1 LEKEAMNRKLL
12 IPVLVVAALIGLA
25 VYSSGMLHR
34 DGSLH
39 GSGTVEAR
47 NIRVGSKIGGR
58 IDKVLVREGD
68 PVEAGQVLITFDEKE
83 LAASLAQSRA
93 TAEKARR
100 GYRPEEIAEARAAAA
115 QAKAE
120 YDQRRNGYRQE
131 DIDAAQADLDR
142 ANADE
147 VRARLDAQRYDA
159 LAEKDLVSKQQRD
172 TADAN
177 WKMALAQQANFRHKL
192 DQLHR
197 GYRPEEIA
205 ASEARYRQTQATLEK
220 LENGN
225 RVEDISA
232 AKAALAYDEAR
243 FRERQVL
250 APAAASIEV
259 LDVRPGDLIA
269 PNTPVATLLER
280 DQIYVRIYIPETQI
294 GRVHLGQK
302 AQIRVDSFSNQV
314 FDGTVEQ
321 INQRAEFLPRNVQ
334 TVEERVHQVFG
345 VKVRI
350 DDTSHRVRAGM
361 AADVTLAPGS

>member
-12 IPVLVVAALIGLA
+12 IPILVVAALIRLA

-34 DGSLH
+34 DASLH

-68 PVEAGQVLITFDEKE
+68 PVEAGRFDHFLTRKNSP
-83 LAASLAQSRA
+83 LRWRNRA
-93 TAEKARR
+93 PPRKRR
-100 GYRPEEIAEARAAAA
+100 GVATVRKKLPKPVPPPPKQKPNTTSGGTDTARKILTPRKPTSTVQTRMKFARASTP
-115 QAKAE
+115 
-120 YDQRRNGYRQE
+120 
-131 DIDAAQADLDR
+131 
-142 ANADE
+142 NATM
-147 VRARLDAQRYDA
+147 RWPKRILFPNNSATPPMPTGKWLWR
-159 LAEKDLVSKQQRD
+159 K
-172 TADAN
+172 
-177 WKMALAQQANFRHKL
+177 QANFRHKL

-232 AKAALAYDEAR
+232 AKAALAYDEAPLPR
-243 FRERQVL
+243 TPGPCARRCFHRSARR
-250 APAAASIEV
+250 APR
-259 LDVRPGDLIA
+259 RPDRSQHAI
-269 PNTPVATLLER
+269 ATLLER

-302 AQIRVDSFSNQV
+302 AQIRVDSSPIRFS
-314 FDGTVEQ
+314 TVPSSRS
-321 INQRAEFLPRNVQ
+321 INRPNSCRAMCRRWKSACTRFL
-334 TVEERVHQVFG
+334 
-345 VKVRI
+345 
-350 DDTSHRVRAGM
+350 A
-361 AADVTLAPGS
+361 

>member
-1 LEKEAMNRKLL
+1 MNRKLL
-12 IPVLVVAALIGLA
+12 IPVIVVAALVGLA
-25 VYSSGMLHR
+25 VYTSGMLHR
-34 DGSLH
+34 DTSLR

-93 TAEKARR
+93 AAEKSQR

-120 YDQRRNGYRQE
+120 YDQRKNGYRQE
-131 DIDAAQADLDR
+131 DIAAAQADLDR

-147 VRARLDAQRYDA
+147 LRTRLDAQRYDA
-159 LAEKDLVSKQQRD
+159 LARKDLVSKQQRD

-177 WKMALAQQANFRHKL
+177 WKMALAQQSNFQQKL

-197 GYRPEEIA
+197 GYRAEEIA
-205 ASEARYRQTQATLEK
+205 AAEARYHQTQATLDK

-280 DQIYVRIYIPETQI
+280 DQIYVRIYIPETRV
-294 GRVHLGQK
+294 GLVHLGQK
-302 AQIRVDSFSNQV
+302 AQIRVDSFPNQV
-314 FDGTVEQ
+314 FDGAVEQ
-321 INQRAEFLPRNVQ
+321 INQQAEFLPRNVQ

>member
-1 LEKEAMNRKLL
+1 MNRKLL
-12 IPVLVVAALIGLA
+12 IPVLIVTALIGLA
-25 VYSSGMLHR
+25 VYSSGLLHR
-34 DGSLH
+34 DPSLH

-93 TAEKARR
+93 AAEKAQR

-120 YDQRRNGYRQE
+120 YDQKKNGYRQD

-142 ANADE
+142 AAADE
-147 VRARLDAQRYDA
+147 LRARLDAQRYDA
-159 LAEKDLVSKQQRD
+159 LAAKDLVSKQQRD

-177 WKMALAQQANFRHKL
+177 WKMALAQQANAQHKL
-192 DQLHR
+192 DQLHL
-197 GYRPEEIA
+197 GYRAEEIA
-205 ASEARYRQTQATLEK
+205 AAEARYRQTQATLEK
-220 LENGN
+220 FQNGS
-225 RVEDISA
+225 RMEDVSA

-243 FRERQVL
+243 FRERQVV
-250 APAAASIEV
+250 APSAASIEV

-294 GRVHLGQK
+294 GRLHLGQK
-302 AQIRVDSFSNQV
+302 AQIRVDSFPNQV
-314 FDGTVEQ
+314 FDGVVEQ
-321 INQRAEFLPRNVQ
+321 INQQAEFLPRNVQ

-350 DDTSHRVRAGM
+350 DDTSRRVRAGM

>member
-1 LEKEAMNRKLL
+1 MNRKIL
-12 IPVLVVAALIGLA
+12 IPILVVVALIGLG
-25 VYSSGMLHR
+25 VYSSGILHR
-34 DGSLH
+34 DDSLH

-83 LAASLAQSRA
+83 LAASLGQSRA
-93 TAEKARR
+93 AAEKSQR
-100 GYRPEEIAEARAAAA
+100 GYRPEEIAEARAAAS

-120 YDQRRNGYRQE
+120 FDQRKNGYRQE
-131 DIDAAQADLDR
+131 DISAAQADLDR

-147 VRARLDAQRYDA
+147 LRARLDAQRYDA
-159 LAEKDLVSKQQRD
+159 LAQKDLVSKQQRD

-177 WKMALAQQANFRHKL
+177 WKMALAQQSNFQQKL

-197 GYRPEEIA
+197 GYRAEEIA
-205 ASEARYRQTQATLEK
+205 AAEAHYLQTKATLEK

-225 RVEDISA
+225 RVEDVSA

-250 APAAASIEV
+250 APAAASVEV

-302 AQIRVDSFSNQV
+302 AQIRVDSFPNQV
-314 FDGTVEQ
+314 FDGAIEQ
-321 INQRAEFLPRNVQ
+321 INQQAEFLPRNVQ

-361 AADVTLAPGS
+361 AADVSLAPGS